1 MNQEDKQREK
11 RRMMDRAIRRLNA
24 LEFVI
29 LGVVMVIALV
39 AGALMAWVLE
49 STTGVSFRLVW
60 GVASLL
66 FFIVP
71 GVLVHRRERQRDD
84 SEQVRAD
91 LSAPANMGNDG

>member
-1 MNQEDKQREK
+1 MNQDGKQREK
-11 RRMMDRAIRRLNA
+11 RRMMDTAIRRLNV

-29 LGVVMVIALV
+29 LGVVMIMALV
-39 AGALMAWVLE
+39 AGGLMAWVLE

-71 GVLVHRRERQRDD
+71 GVIVHRRERLRDD

-91 LSAPANMGNDG
+91 LSAPLNTGNDG

>member
-1 MNQEDKQREK
+1 MNQDGKQREK
-11 RRMMDRAIRRLNA
+11 RRMMDTAIRRLNV

-39 AGALMAWVLE
+39 AGGLMAWVLE
-49 STTGVSFRLVW
+49 STMGVSFRLVW

-71 GVLVHRRERQRDD
+71 GVIVYRRERRRDD

-91 LSAPANMGNDG
+91 LSAPVNMGNDG

>member
-1 MNQEDKQREK
+1 MNAVDILVLL
-11 RRMMDRAIRRLNA
+11 AIGGCA
-24 LEFVI
+24 I
-29 LGVVMVIALV
+29 LGLLRGFVLETLS
-39 AGALMAWVLE
+39 LMAWVLE

-71 GVLVHRRERQRDD
+71 GVIVHRRERHRDD

-91 LSAPANMGNDG
+91 LSAPVNMGNDG